1 MMYYESKEDLK
12 EFFDYIYDLNNQ
24 DFPEEFKFLQLNE
37 QDLLKS
43 KKRNSKCNYVNCNER
58 AIGSHSY
65 SRDFLNSIT
74 QYDDEI
80 FCLNLDNMYKNMYV
94 NREDFPLNKKHI
106 NNAGV
111 EKLFCSKHDNEVFE
125 RIENLRSKTD
135 LDTYLHLYGY
145 RFFIFEYYYENMI
158 KKELQPKIYEN
169 KSYSKKINKDL
180 QEKYLADKEYII
192 DSQNNLYNKSNF
204 DEVKKIYDKIF
215 CDNSSPT
222 CKEFSENF
230 ILKKFKIKGE
240 INFFA
245 NGSMAY
251 KNDDSDIN
259 NHLPSV
265 YAVVPDRE
273 YQYSYF
279 TIITPKQEED
289 SMKIVF
295 DKFDKLYYKY
305 IKEDNIEFL
314 KLVMFFILDCSQNI
328 FFVEKFYNRLTK
340 NNDIEKIKKVYYYL
354 TQARLCND
362 ISADLR
368 QIAYEYISKI
378 NFI

>member
-1 MMYYESKEDLK
+1 
-12 EFFDYIYDLNNQ
+12 
-24 DFPEEFKFLQLNE
+24 
-37 QDLLKS
+37 
-43 KKRNSKCNYVNCNER
+43 
-58 AIGSHSY
+58 
-65 SRDFLNSIT
+65 
-74 QYDDEI
+74 
-80 FCLNLDNMYKNMYV
+80 
-94 NREDFPLNKKHI
+94 
-106 NNAGV
+106 
-111 EKLFCSKHDNEVFE
+111 
-125 RIENLRSKTD
+125 
-135 LDTYLHLYGY
+135 
-145 RFFIFEYYYENMI
+145 MI

-279 TIITPKQEED
+279 TIITPKH
-289 SMKIVF
+289 
-295 DKFDKLYYKY
+295 
-305 IKEDNIEFL
+305 
-314 KLVMFFILDCSQNI
+314 
-328 FFVEKFYNRLTK
+328 
-340 NNDIEKIKKVYYYL
+340 
-354 TQARLCND
+354 
-362 ISADLR
+362 
-368 QIAYEYISKI
+368 
-378 NFI
+378 